1 MLVCFWMM
9 MTFHHRAS
17 AEVFFCMTRLKALQL
32 KYLSSKTEELLKRLF
47 FSVLAHD
54 LSVSCSVSSDVRYDH
69 DLLVPFIPS
78 DAHDQCLFFRFL
90 HLCWPLVFFTA
101 CGRPPMLPA
110 AIFSVICS
118 VYSIYCYTSQA
129 RVKAKQR
136 REWLIMCS
144 HNTVGHKPT
153 KWLHLLYN
161 VPEA

>member
-32 KYLSSKTEELLKRLF
+32 KYLSSKTERL

-90 HLCWPLVFFTA
+90 HLC
-101 CGRPPMLPA
+101 
-110 AIFSVICS
+110 
-118 VYSIYCYTSQA
+118 
-129 RVKAKQR
+129 
-136 REWLIMCS
+136 
-144 HNTVGHKPT
+144 
-153 KWLHLLYN
+153 
-161 VPEA
+161 